1 MTDQQIAFWLI
12 TAGVFEMAAIF
23 IAIFVVFPSDE
34 YGLHPVLK
42 FGFALIV
49 MGLVVQIIRST
60 HYLQNGFYPVD
71 RIFPMWL
78 VKDIGSCVLIFY
90 FAYLHP
96 KLKR

>member
-12 TAGVFEMAAIF
+12 TAGVFEIAAIF
-23 IAIFVVFPSDE
+23 IAIFVVFPSEE
-34 YGLHPVLK
+34 YQLHPMLK

-60 HYLQNGFYPVD
+60 HYIQHGYYPVD

-78 VKDIGSCVLIFY
+78 VKDIGACILIWY